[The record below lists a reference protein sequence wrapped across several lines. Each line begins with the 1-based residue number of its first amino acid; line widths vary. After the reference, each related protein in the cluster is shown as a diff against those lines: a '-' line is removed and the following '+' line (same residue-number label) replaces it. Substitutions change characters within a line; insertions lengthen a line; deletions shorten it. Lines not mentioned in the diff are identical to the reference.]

1 MINNFEDLKV
11 ANLAHEFTL
20 SIYKLSHTL
29 PSSEKYRLVDQICRS
44 ASSVPA
50 NIIEGHS
57 RKSKKEFIQF
67 LYQARGSLAETQ
79 YHLLLSKDLG
89 MISEAIYLK
98 LIVESDE
105 IGRMLSG
112 LIKYLKQ

>member
-11 ANLAHEFTL
+11 AKLAHKFTL
-20 SIYKLSHTL
+20 SIYKLAHNL
-29 PSSEKYRLVDQICRS
+29 PSTEKYRLVDQICRS

-89 MISEAIYLK
+89 MISEAIYNE